1 MEAHKKF
8 KMIILLPNG
17 TDEIR
22 YVWAR
27 TKWEAVQLA
36 MYRDGYW
43 NKQPD
48 MSKYKVVTGK
58 KTKTNIS
65 IHTQVN

>member
-1 MEAHKKF
+1 MEAHKQF

-22 YVWAR
+22 HVWAR
-27 TKWEAVQLA
+27 TQWEAVQLA

-43 NKQPD
+43 AKQPD
-48 MSKYKVVTGK
+48 SSKYKVITGK
-58 KTKTNIS
+58 KTKMPITL
-65 IHTQVN
+65 HAQVN